1 MALSQLATVWN
12 QAPHHE
18 NRQKPCHRLRPG
30 RLHGRV
36 PHALTSPTTLVN
48 MGPDR
53 LCKQD
58 KCQHCQ
64 GRKNVKTL
72 ENIDLSAMS
81 AMSGVTHI
89 SAGEKPIPASKPVV
103 RLSATMGK
111 AGQD

>member
-36 PHALTSPTTLVN
+36 PHALTTLTTLVN

-64 GRKNVKTL
+64 GEKKVKTL
-72 ENIDLSAMS
+72 ENIDLSVMS
-81 AMSGVTHI
+81 AMSGQKY
-89 SAGEKPIPASKPVV
+89 SSGGRNPSRPASLRKGC
-103 RLSATMGK
+103 RQGW
-111 AGQD
+111 